1 MAAAGVGGGGSG
13 AGWTVAKYLLEFE
26 RGGGGASARLKIGLG
41 ELRAIAQRQPVDGAS
56 LADDP
61 SFAARMNQ
69 LEIRLM
75 GLEFAE
81 MTTLARLARGGS
93 PGPESSLQK
102 NTSVDIGQT
111 LETLLLE
118 AIDYYGLPHANLIS
132 LNGHGAWPGPGYAE
146 TISARYLNGRA
157 ASIFGGAREVQKNIV
172 AKVVLGL

>member
-1 MAAAGVGGGGSG
+1 ME
-13 AGWTVAKYLLEFE
+13 T
-26 RGGGGASARLKIGLG
+26 AS
-41 ELRAIAQRQPVDGAS
+41 
-56 LADDP
+56 
-61 SFAARMNQ
+61 F
-69 LEIRLM
+69 
-75 GLEFAE
+75 
-81 MTTLARLARGGS
+81 GGS

-132 LNGHGAWPGPGYAE
+132 LNGHTEQWPAPGYAE
-146 TISARYLNGRA
+146 TITARYLNGRA